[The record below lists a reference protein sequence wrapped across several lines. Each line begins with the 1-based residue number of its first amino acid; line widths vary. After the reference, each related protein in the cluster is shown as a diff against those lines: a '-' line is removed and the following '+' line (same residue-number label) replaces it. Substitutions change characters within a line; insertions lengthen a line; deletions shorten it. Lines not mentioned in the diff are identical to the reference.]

1 MDTELISFLNSNK
14 ILKTPLKAYKA
25 FNEDWTS
32 SEGFQYE
39 IGKTYKITNSH
50 EIQCC
55 ENGFHACFNPLSVL
69 KYYNPLK
76 SKFALVEISGQFD
89 FDCNLNKSIIEK
101 IATSEIKIIKE
112 LTFDELINEAISSSE
127 NNNIIQCDENETDLL
142 FNKNES
148 YKNYIIDTYG
158 TNIYLSNST
167 FNTTI
172 LNGFSNNIILNNDI
186 DNTIINGKKN
196 IITSHGTFNDIYEK
210 GEFNTINLL
219 NHSNSIFSY
228 GDYTTIINNGRF
240 TKINSYGD
248 NNIINSN
255 GYSNQIY
262 VNGKNTTVNTTGIHL
277 YINGIIGTKFIF
289 GIYNNNNDI
298 KKQKLIGIATITIDG
313 HNLKEGITYFIHNHD
328 DFYISDYKYGIKC
341 DVNMEKIMF

>member
-1 MDTELISFLNSNK
+1 MDKELISFLNSNK
-14 ILKTPLKAYKA
+14 TLKTPLIAYKA

-277 YINGIIGTKFIF
+277 YIQGTIGTKFIF
-289 GIYNNNNDI
+289 GIYNNRKEN
-298 KKQKLIGIATITIDG
+298 KLIGIANITIDG